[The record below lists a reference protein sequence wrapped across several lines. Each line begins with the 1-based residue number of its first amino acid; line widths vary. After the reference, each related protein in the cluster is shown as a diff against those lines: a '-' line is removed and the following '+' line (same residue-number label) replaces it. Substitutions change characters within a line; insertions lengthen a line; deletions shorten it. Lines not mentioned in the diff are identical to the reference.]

1 MGLLKKLWKGV
12 KKVVKKIGKGI
23 KKVVYKISA
32 AIGKLGIIGQ
42 IGMMF
47 LMPYAMAGLSS
58 FFGGVGAKIATWSAN
73 LATSNPIVS
82 KFLGAVHKAGSM
94 AANAYNT
101 VTTAIGN
108 GVDRVGNFFKGEG
121 FTLSGDRTSVF
132 GGVSSSD
139 IPVPEL
145 TGDGITI
152 NKDGTVNFDTSPNDF
167 GASKDFSIGGAGTVD
182 VGSFEGTLNIDAPS
196 TFTATE
202 FNTDGTLKLLDS
214 TNDFGASGVDA
225 SAFKKGTLE
234 LKAPQTLAEQAV
246 SATSVVD
253 FVPESLLGP
262 TNVNV
267 LEGLSVEGSQTF
279 GEYLTDLPGKI
290 KGGIKDA
297 FADPGKLAS
306 ETIQSGLISGGAQRI
321 AYGVVGDPPVQRRHV
336 TTQNLSQELYNNPTG
351 VYNSIDVSLTQ
362 QGAPWGA
369 GNLAHYGY
377 IQEGLSDGSDEYA
390 RLMQR
395 IS

>member
-1 MGLLKKLWKGV
+1 MGWKPGKYLKKIGKGI

-23 KKVVYKISA
+23 KKVVGKIGA
-32 AIGKLGIIGQ
+32 AIGKLGVIGQ

-47 LMPYAMAGLSS
+47 LMPYAMSGLSS
-58 FFGGVGAKIATWSAN
+58 FFGGVGGKIATWSAN
-73 LATSNPIVS
+73 LATSNPLVS

-94 AANAYNT
+94 AVNAYNT

-108 GVDRVGNFFKGEG
+108 GVDRVGNFFKGKG

-167 GASKDFSIGGAGTVD
+167 GASK
-182 VGSFEGTLNIDAPS
+182 
-196 TFTATE
+196 
-202 FNTDGTLKLLDS
+202 
-214 TNDFGASGVDA
+214 VDA
-225 SAFKKGTLE
+225 SAFKEGTLE
-234 LKAPQTLAEQAV
+234 LKAPQTFAEQAV
-246 SATSVVD
+246 SASTNYMPSATK
-253 FVPESLLGP
+253 SLLTP
-262 TNVNV
+262 DAE
-267 LEGLSVEGSQTF
+267 LAKGLSFEGSQTF
-279 GEYLTDLPGKI
+279 GEYVKALPGELAS
-290 KGGIKDA
+290 GVKDA

-306 ETIQSGLISGGAQRI
+306 ETIQSGLVSGGAQRI
-321 AYGVVGDPPVQRRHV
+321 AYDVVGDPPVQRV
-336 TTQNLSQELYNNPTG
+336 QQITDGLQLAGVLQNNPTG
-351 VYNSIDVSLTQ
+351 MYNSINVALTQ

-369 GNLAHYGY
+369 GNLAHFNYM
-377 IQEGLSDGSDEYA
+377 QEGLSDGSDEYA

>member
-23 KKVVYKISA
+23 KKVVGKIGA

-58 FFGGVGAKIATWSAN
+58 FFGGVGARIATWSAN

-94 AANAYNT
+94 VSNAYST

-121 FTLSGDRTSVF
+121 FTLSADRASVF
-132 GGVSSSD
+132 GTSASS
-139 IPVPEL
+139 PV
-145 TGDGITI
+145 TGTPTVTAESVDLPTSTTTPT
-152 NKDGTVNFDTSPNDF
+152 GTPTVTS
-167 GASKDFSIGGAGTVD
+167 S
-182 VGSFEGTLNIDAPS
+182 GSEIV
-196 TFTATE
+196 
-202 FNTDGTLKLLDS
+202 S
-214 TNDFGASGVDA
+214 TNTMPPSSIEQA
-225 SAFKKGTLE
+225 SAFTGEVQQFETDLFSDASYTQSE
-234 LKAPQTLAEQAV
+234 YASAVADATDVFVTGEQSLLAPKAPVFE
-246 SATSVVD
+246 AT
-253 FVPESLLGP
+253 
-262 TNVNV
+262 T
-267 LEGLSVEGSQTF
+267 TF
-279 GEYLTDLPGKI
+279 GENVKDYFVKGYE
-290 KGGIKDA
+290 GGIKA
-297 FADPGKLAS
+297 LKDPGKLAEDTVS
-306 ETIQSGLISGGAQRI
+306 SGLVRGGAQRI
-321 AYGVVGDPPVQRRHV
+321 AYSVMGDPPVQRQHV